1 MPTDNLH
8 SAGVKY
14 WAVVPAAGIGKR
26 MDSAIPKQYL
36 PLGGS
41 TVIDL
46 TLERLLSHAAIDG
59 IVVAISPDDDW
70 WGESDF
76 AAHGRVKVVQGGSER
91 CYSVLNALQ
100 ALQQDAQ
107 PHDRVLVHDAA
118 RPCVRHGDISR
129 LIQTVGLS
137 EDGGLLGIPVKD
149 TMKRTDSHE
158 VIQSTLD
165 REGMWHAFTPQMF
178 PLENLLSALQH
189 ALDKGEMVTDEA
201 SAMEL
206 AGYHPVMVEGGQDN
220 IKITRPDDLALA
232 GYYLQQQQ
240 N

>member
-1 MPTDNLH
+1 MPTDILQ

-26 MDSAIPKQYL
+26 MGSAIPKQYL
-36 PLGGS
+36 PLGDS

-46 TLERLLSHAAIDG
+46 TLERLLSHAAIVG
-59 IVVAISPDDDW
+59 IIVAISPGDGW

-76 AAHGRVKVVQGGSER
+76 AAHNRVKVVQGGSER
-91 CYSVLNALQ
+91 CYSVLNALRV
-100 ALQQDAQ
+100 LQQEAQ

-129 LIQTVGLS
+129 LIHKVGLS

-149 TMKRTDSHE
+149 TMKRTNSHD

-178 PLENLLSALQH
+178 PLENLLQALQH

-232 GYYLQQQQ
+232 DYYLQQQK